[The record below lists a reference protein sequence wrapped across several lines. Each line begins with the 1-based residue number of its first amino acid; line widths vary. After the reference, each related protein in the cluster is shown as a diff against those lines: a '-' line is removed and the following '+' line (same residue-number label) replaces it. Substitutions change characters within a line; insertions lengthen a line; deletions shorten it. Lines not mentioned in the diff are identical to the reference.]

1 MMVIKSANLA
11 LRFLLEL
18 GVLGALGYWGFRTGD
33 GTLMKW
39 ILGLGAPILAA
50 VVWGTFVAPKAAVAL
65 SAPLHLLVE
74 LAVFGLATLALYR
87 AGQAN
92 LAAAFGLIYVINR
105 ILMTIWGQ

>member
-1 MMVIKSANLA
+1 MVVIKSANLA

-18 GVLGALGYWGFRTGD
+18 GVLGALGYWGFQTGN

-39 ILGLGAPILAA
+39 ISGLGAPILAA
-50 VVWGTFVAPKAAVAL
+50 VVWGTFVAPKATVEL

-74 LAVFGLATLALYR
+74 LAVFGLATLSLYR
-87 AGQAN
+87 AGQTN
-92 LAAAFGLIYVINR
+92 LAAAFGLVYVINR